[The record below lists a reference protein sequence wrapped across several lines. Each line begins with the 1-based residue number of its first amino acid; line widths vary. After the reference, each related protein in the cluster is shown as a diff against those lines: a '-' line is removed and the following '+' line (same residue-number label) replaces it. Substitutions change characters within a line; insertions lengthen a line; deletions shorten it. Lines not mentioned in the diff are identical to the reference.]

1 MRKDSHAR
9 RICLV
14 LLFLTA
20 LTLPVHAE
28 GPPPADR
35 WNFAIQPY
43 LWLPNLNG
51 SLSYSIPPEGEGSAN
66 VDVSNNTIL
75 ENLEF
80 AFMFTAEARKG
91 RWALVTDFIYLDVS
105 GQESQVKSVN
115 FSGPGGRVEV
125 PVNVSGSANVG
136 LKGAE
141 WGLAGAYTVAGNEKT
156 SLDVLL
162 GFRYFGIEA
171 TTDWNLSADINN
183 GGQTFARTGS
193 VKESDDLWDGIVGIR
208 GRIGLGS
215 GKWGIPYYLDV
226 GTGSSSITWQGTA
239 GIQYRWSW
247 IDLSLMYRYL
257 YYDMESGKLL
267 QNVSFAGPALGVNFR
282 F

>member
-9 RICLV
+9 RSGLV

-51 SLSYSIPPEGEGSAN
+51 SLSYSIPPGGGGSAN
-66 VDVSNNTIL
+66 VDVNNNTVL
-75 ENLEF
+75 ENLNF
-80 AFMFTAEARKG
+80 ALMLTAEARKG
-91 RWALVTDFIYLDVS
+91 RWALVTDFIYLDVG

-115 FSGPGGRVEV
+115 FSGSGGRVEV
-125 PVNVSGSANVG
+125 PANVSGSANAS

-141 WGLAGAYTVAGNEKT
+141 WGLAGAYTIAGDEHT

-183 GGQTFARTGS
+183 GGQSFARTGS
-193 VKESDDLWDGIVGIR
+193 VKERADLWDGIVGIR
-208 GRIGLGS
+208 GRIGLGG

-226 GTGSSSITWQGTA
+226 GTGSSRITWQGTA